1 MKAIPVEVTFKKTR
15 KATSM
20 LFPIHQVAMAMM
32 SGYDGDST
40 KRITAMSVRAVRE
53 TVKYIE
59 EATGE
64 KPDKSCMA
72 VIKLLEAGRTNAI
85 VWSNGIRIYR

>member
-15 KATSM
+15 KTASM

-32 SGYDGDST
+32 PDYDGDST
-40 KRITAMSVRAVRE
+40 KRITAMSVRVVQE
-53 TVKYIE
+53 TVNYIE
-59 EATGE
+59 EVTGE
-64 KPDKSCMA
+64 KPDKSSMA
-72 VIKLLEAGRTNAI
+72 AIKLLEAGVTNAL

>member
-15 KATSM
+15 KTASM
-20 LFPIHQVAMAMM
+20 LFPIHQVVMAMM
-32 SGYDGDST
+32 PDYDGDST
-40 KRITAMSVRAVRE
+40 KRITAMSVRAVQE
-53 TVKYIE
+53 VVNYIE

-72 VIKLLEAGRTNAI
+72 ALKVLEAGMTDAI
-85 VWSNGIRIYR
+85 VWTNGIRIYR

>member
-15 KATSM
+15 KTVSM
-20 LFPIHQVAMAMM
+20 LFPIRQVVMAMM
-32 SGYDGDST
+32 PGYNGDST

-53 TVKYIE
+53 VVNYIE

-64 KPDKSCMA
+64 KPDKSCMY
-72 VIKLLEAGRTNAI
+72 VIKLLEEGITGSI
-85 VWSNGIRIYR
+85 VWTNGIRIYR

>member
-15 KATSM
+15 KTTSM

-72 VIKLLEAGRTNAI
+72 AIKLLEAGMTNVI